1 MSRTLV
7 QLDIRC
13 RQHQEFT
20 PECADCCFV
29 RKFDTDFERLR
40 QRRAEL
46 IRQLRGKLRS
56 GDVVPVDIL

>member
-13 RQHQEFT
+13 KQHQEFA
-20 PECADCCFV
+20 PDCGACCFV
-29 RKFDTDFERLR
+29 RKFEMEFERLR

-56 GDVVPVDIL
+56 GDVVPIEIL